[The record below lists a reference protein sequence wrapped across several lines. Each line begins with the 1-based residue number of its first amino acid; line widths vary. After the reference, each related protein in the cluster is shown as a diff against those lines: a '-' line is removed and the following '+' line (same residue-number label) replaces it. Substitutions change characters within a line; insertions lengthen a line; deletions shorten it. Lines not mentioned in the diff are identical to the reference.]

1 MLYNENLHEEERHL
15 IQQIAEQTERGKIG
29 WELTEYNPLSFLN
42 EDKIDKNP
50 AVICQSFSFGAII
63 GGSRYELDVMENIDV
78 PSGMGDYTI
87 TLTRD
92 ETENYLKIEDAVH
105 CARRT
110 VPGGVPVSSDL
121 FFSRQGTVHKVT
133 LSVLRSREN
142 SMCSVEM
149 FTGHTP
155 YTFPIITE

>member
-15 IQQIAEQTERGKIG
+15 IQQIAEQTERGKID

-50 AVICQSFSFGAII
+50 AVICQSFSFEAII

-92 ETENYLKIEDAVH
+92 ETENFLK
-105 CARRT
+105 
-110 VPGGVPVSSDL
+110 
-121 FFSRQGTVHKVT
+121 
-133 LSVLRSREN
+133 N
-142 SMCSVEM
+142 
-149 FTGHTP
+149 
-155 YTFPIITE
+155 